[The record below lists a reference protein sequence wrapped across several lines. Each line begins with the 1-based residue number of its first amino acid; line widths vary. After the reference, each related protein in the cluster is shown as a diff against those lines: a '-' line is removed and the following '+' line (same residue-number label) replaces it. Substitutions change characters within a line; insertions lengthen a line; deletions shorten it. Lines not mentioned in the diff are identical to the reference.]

1 MDPSLHLTSILLSL
15 IFSAFFSGMEIAFL
29 SSNRLKVEL
38 DRSKGNLVGK
48 ILGVFY
54 KRESRFIAMM
64 LLGNNIALVIFGMSF
79 AALIDGPDPEHSF
92 LRSIGITQD
101 ITVLLTQTVLSTL
114 LVLIT
119 AEFLPKA
126 FVQLNPN
133 WFLKLLAVPML
144 VVYAVLYLPTLV
156 IVGLSNGILR
166 LFNVR
171 TKKEQ
176 QVFSK
181 VDLEH
186 FVQDI
191 SSRIKEEQELENE
204 MTILQNALDFS
215 SLKAR
220 DCMIPRTEIVAVEVN
235 ETIPELS
242 RLFIDTGLSKI
253 LIYRDNLDNVIGYV
267 HSFEMF
273 KKPSSIKQ
281 ILLPISFVPAA
292 IPGKELLELFTK
304 QSGNIAVVVDEYGGT
319 AGLIT
324 IEDVIEEIFGE
335 IEDEHDKEDWLEEK
349 ISDSEYRFSA
359 RADIDYL
366 NDAYKLGLPESEE
379 YDTLGGL
386 VIHELETIPEAG
398 TQIELDELS
407 LFIEQ
412 VSDRRIEVVKVYLK

>member
-144 VVYAVLYLPTLV
+144 IVYAVLYLPTLV